1 MKGKCEQAR
10 QRIGE
15 RRHRTKQQDNKKQK
29 FCSSADLSLF
39 VSTSH
44 ETSDNKM
51 NFDPTAPESVLLAS
65 LDICPPCLKRGATKK
80 CAACKVRFF
89 VDAGR
94 HCLVNYTLLNIR
106 YIIISAASTAVSN
119 VSVVIGK
126 SIKRCVQV

>member
-1 MKGKCEQAR
+1 MGGAPKNGGKKR
-10 QRIGE
+10 QDKTTGQ
-15 RRHRTKQQDNKKQK
+15 TKNKN
-29 FCSSADLSLF
+29 SAVLQTSHYF

-89 VDAGR
+89 VDAD
-94 HCLVNYTLLNIR
+94 
-106 YIIISAASTAVSN
+106 
-119 VSVVIGK
+119 VI
-126 SIKRCVQV
+126 V